1 MERNK
6 ELLMEHGMQIQHPD
20 YTTEILAI
28 MKGNLTPK
36 MMQKRLLEYH
46 ENDIAA
52 AMDFLKKEERQ
63 RIYSILDVECL
74 AGILDYSEHFQEY
87 MEELNIRKRVMILKY
102 LEISTVV
109 EYLRNLEKEERNT
122 LIELMDE
129 ELQHKINLVN
139 SFDEDEIGSIMSTNF
154 IEIKTGT
161 SIKEA
166 MRELIEQA
174 AENDNIQTIYVV
186 DSNGLYYGAIDL
198 KDLIRAREGNTIDS
212 IVSTSYP
219 YVYAHELIDDTMNK
233 IKDYAEDSIPVLDQ
247 SNKLLG
253 VITSQDMVEVID
265 DSMKDDYAKFAS
277 LGDVED
283 LNETVGQSLKKRLPW
298 LTILLFLG
306 MLVSTVVGLFD
317 FVAQKLSILIAFQ
330 SLVLGMTGNSGTQS
344 LAVTIRVL
352 TDENL
357 TTMDKLKLMWKETR
371 IGFGNGAIL
380 GLTSFLVLGLYVY
393 FFKDQSLLYSFSVS
407 GCTAIAL
414 LVSMTMSTAMGTVI
428 PIFFKKIGVDPAVAS
443 GPLITTVNDLVAVV
457 TYYGLSYLLLI
468 RLMGFGL

>member
-1 MERNK
+1 MDPEIQS
-6 ELLMEHGMQIQHPD
+6 GQHPD
-20 YTTEILAI
+20 YAGELVDIIKSNISPMALKEKV
-28 MKGNLTPK
+28 MG
-36 MMQKRLLEYH
+36 YH
-46 ENDIAA
+46 ENDIAE
-52 AMDFLKKEERQ
+52 AMDRLSPEDRGKLYR
-63 RIYSILDVECL
+63 ILDSETL
-74 AGILDYSEHFQEY
+74 ANIFEY
-87 MEELNIRKRVMILKY
+87 TENISTYLN
-102 LEISTVV
+102 EISVKKKIAVLSDLETDKAT
-109 EYLRNLEKEERNT
+109 EYLKSLPKGERTT
-122 LIELMDE
+122 LIEFMDDDARKDIA
-129 ELQHKINLVN
+129 LLA

-283 LNETVGQSLKKRLPW
+283 LNETVKESLKKRLPW

-306 MLVSTVVGLFD
+306 MLVSSVVGLFD

-330 SLVLGMTGNSGTQS
+330 SL
-344 LAVTIRVL
+344 AVTIRVL

-357 TTMDKLKLMWKETR
+357 TTLDKLKLMWKETR
-371 IGFGNGAIL
+371 IGLGNGTIL
-380 GLTSFLVLGLYVY
+380 GLTSFIVLGAYIY
-393 FFKDQSLLYSFSVS
+393 FFKNSNLIYAFSVS

-457 TYYGLSYLLLI
+457 TYYGLAYLLLI
-468 RLMGFGL
+468 RLMGFGA

>member
-1 MERNK
+1 MDPEIQS
-6 ELLMEHGMQIQHPD
+6 GQHPD
-20 YTTEILAI
+20 YAGELVDIIKSNISPMALKEKV
-28 MKGNLTPK
+28 MG
-36 MMQKRLLEYH
+36 YH
-46 ENDIAA
+46 ENDIAE
-52 AMDFLKKEERQ
+52 AMDRLSPEDRGKLYR
-63 RIYSILDVECL
+63 ILDSETL
-74 AGILDYSEHFQEY
+74 ANIFEY
-87 MEELNIRKRVMILKY
+87 TENISTYLN
-102 LEISTVV
+102 EISVKKKIAVLSDLETDKAT
-109 EYLRNLEKEERNT
+109 EYLKDIAL
-122 LIELMDE
+122 LA
-129 ELQHKINLVN
+129 

-166 MRELIEQA
+166 MKELIEQA

-283 LNETVGQSLKKRLPW
+283 LNETVKESLKKRLPW

-306 MLVSTVVGLFD
+306 MLVSSVVGLFD

-357 TTMDKLKLMWKETR
+357 TTLDKLKLMWKETR
-371 IGFGNGAIL
+371 IGLGNGTIL
-380 GLTSFLVLGLYVY
+380 GLTSFIVLGAYIY
-393 FFKDQSLLYSFSVS
+393 FFKNSNLIYAFSVS

-457 TYYGLSYLLLI
+457 TYYGLAYLLLI
-468 RLMGFGL
+468 RLMGFGA

>member
-1 MERNK
+1 MDPEIQS
-6 ELLMEHGMQIQHPD
+6 GQHPD
-20 YTTEILAI
+20 YVGELVEIIKSNISPMALKEKV
-28 MKGNLTPK
+28 MG
-36 MMQKRLLEYH
+36 YH
-46 ENDIAA
+46 ENDIAD
-52 AMDFLKKEERQ
+52 AMDRLTPEDRGKLYR
-63 RIYSILDVECL
+63 ILDSETL
-74 AGILDYSEHFQEY
+74 ANIFEY
-87 MEELNIRKRVMILKY
+87 TENISTYLN
-102 LEISTVV
+102 EISVKKKIAVLSDLETDKAT
-109 EYLRNLEKEERNT
+109 EYLKSLPKGERTT
-122 LIELMDE
+122 LIEFMDDDARKDIA
-129 ELQHKINLVN
+129 LLA

-161 SIKEA
+161 SRKEA

-186 DSNGLYYGAIDL
+186 DSNGLFYGAIDL

-247 SNKLLG
+247 TNKLLG

>member
-1 MERNK
+1 MDPAIQS
-6 ELLMEHGMQIQHPD
+6 GQHPD
-20 YTTEILAI
+20 YAGELVEIIKSNISPMALKEKV
-28 MKGNLTPK
+28 MG
-36 MMQKRLLEYH
+36 YH
-46 ENDIAA
+46 ENDIAD
-52 AMDFLKKEERQ
+52 AMDRLSPEDRGKLYR
-63 RIYSILDVECL
+63 ILDSETL
-74 AGILDYSEHFQEY
+74 ANIFEY
-87 MEELNIRKRVMILKY
+87 TEN
-102 LEISTVV
+102 ISTYLNEIIVKKKIAV
-109 EYLRNLEKEERNT
+109 LSDLETDKATEYLKSLPKGERTT
-122 LIELMDE
+122 LIEFMDDDARKDIA
-129 ELQHKINLVN
+129 LLA
-139 SFDEDEIGSIMSTNF
+139 SFDEDEIGSIMTTNF
-154 IEIKTGT
+154 IEVKTGT

-306 MLVSTVVGLFD
+306 MLVSSVVGLFD

-371 IGFGNGAIL
+371 IGFGNGTIL
-380 GLTSFLVLGLYVY
+380 GLTSFLVLGLYIY
-393 FFKDQSLLYSFSVS
+393 FLKDGNLLYAFSVS
-407 GCTAIAL
+407 GCTAIDL
-414 LVSMTMSTAMGTVI
+414 LVSITISTAMGTVI

-457 TYYGLSYLLLI
+457 TYYGLAYLLLI
-468 RLMGFGL
+468 RLMGFGG

>member
-1 MERNK
+1 
-6 ELLMEHGMQIQHPD
+6 
-20 YTTEILAI
+20 
-28 MKGNLTPK
+28 
-36 MMQKRLLEYH
+36 
-46 ENDIAA
+46 
-52 AMDFLKKEERQ
+52 
-63 RIYSILDVECL
+63 
-74 AGILDYSEHFQEY
+74 
-87 MEELNIRKRVMILKY
+87 
-102 LEISTVV
+102 
-109 EYLRNLEKEERNT
+109 
-122 LIELMDE
+122 
-129 ELQHKINLVN
+129 
-139 SFDEDEIGSIMSTNF
+139 MSTNY
-154 IEIKTGT
+154 IEIRTGS
-161 SIKEA
+161 SIKDA
-166 MRELIEQA
+166 MKELIEQA

-186 DSNGLYYGAIDL
+186 DSNGLFYGAIDL
-198 KDLIRAREGNTIDS
+198 KDLIRAREGSTIDS

-233 IKDYAEDSIPVLDQ
+233 LKDYAEDSIPVLD
-247 SNKLLG
+247 STNKLLG

-277 LGDVED
+277 LGDMED
-283 LNETVGQSLKKRLPW
+283 LNETVTQSLRKRLPW

-317 FVAQKLSILIAFQ
+317 KVAAQITVLISFQ

-357 TTMDKLKLMWKETR
+357 TTLDKLKLMWKETR
-371 IGFGNGAIL
+371 IGLGNGTIL
-380 GLTSFLVLGLYVY
+380 GLTSFIVLGAYIY
-393 FFKDQSLLYSFSVS
+393 FFKNSNLIYAFSVS

-457 TYYGLSYLLLI
+457 TYYGLAYLLLI
-468 RLMGFGL
+468 RLMGFGA

>member
-1 MERNK
+1 MDPEIQS
-6 ELLMEHGMQIQHPD
+6 GQHPD
-20 YTTEILAI
+20 YAGELVDIIKSNISPMALKEKV
-28 MKGNLTPK
+28 MG
-36 MMQKRLLEYH
+36 YH
-46 ENDIAA
+46 ENDIAE
-52 AMDFLKKEERQ
+52 AMDRLSPEDRGKLYR
-63 RIYSILDVECL
+63 ILDSETL
-74 AGILDYSEHFQEY
+74 ANIFEY
-87 MEELNIRKRVMILKY
+87 TENISTYLN
-102 LEISTVV
+102 EISVKKKIAVLSDLETDKAT
-109 EYLRNLEKEERNT
+109 EYLKSLPKGERTT
-122 LIELMDE
+122 LIEFMDDDARKDIA
-129 ELQHKINLVN
+129 LLA

-283 LNETVGQSLKKRLPW
+283 LNETVKESLKKRLPW

-306 MLVSTVVGLFD
+306 MLVSSVVGLFD

-352 TDENL
+352 TDENI
-357 TTMDKLKLMWKETR
+357 TTLDKLKLMWKETR
-371 IGFGNGAIL
+371 IGLGNGTIL
-380 GLTSFLVLGLYVY
+380 GLTSFIVLGAYIY
-393 FFKDQSLLYSFSVS
+393 FFKNSNLIYAFSVS

-457 TYYGLSYLLLI
+457 TYYGLAYLLLI
-468 RLMGFGL
+468 RLMGFGA